1 MLFKSLQKLAGD
13 FNLLEA
19 ALKVGDHVIPKWEKN
34 LSKHERGVPFE
45 IMSISG
51 NQITVRDDH
60 GNIHKM
66 AASDLILNES
76 DGGTNTNVP
85 MGEDPESLAKGEEDV
100 INKLDRSVKF
110 DEVDTVTFGL
120 ETDDGKIVKVYVNAE
135 QAETFEKALAVK
147 LGEVDDIEE
156 VLNELSKEF
165 EIVDVEWP
173 DEEGEEKKPED
184 EQDDGSSSLDQRV
197 YGPKGE
203 KGQVE
208 DSGDR
213 QFQGSES
220 LNYGEELTLT
230 LMEGS
235 TTIESR
241 FTTAAQ
247 LMVYHAIIDLGV
259 PEIALA
265 RNPYRAAI
273 IKGIKDAAGHVQ
285 QNAAMKIALK
295 TFIRRAVDFEKKA
308 EENEEKVGHEV
319 HGHAAHV
326 KESTISD
333 YDDWKSKIE
342 QKHGVKPLIVD
353 PSTGKAPTG
362 HVHLDPSKDDV
373 LHAIDPTS
381 KKKLGTWTYRHG
393 AGGKGVVE
401 ESMTGADM
409 KISIN
414 EDKVKW
420 EFSNDK
426 DLLTIAS
433 KEIKMTLNSEET
445 EKLIKGLN
453 NHSVT
458 VVRDETEDP
467 AKKFVFSPRGSS
479 VMVKAVGNPDGYL
492 MISGDVEELMAAAVP
507 DRTSK
512 HDLSNDD
519 EVKESAWDQA
529 AGRKRELVA
538 KVADATEIK
547 NSSISALL
555 FGGGPGLSASDNNK
569 LSAMGYD
576 DAATTYEE
584 NKAFWNKC
592 GITKVDYNFI
602 CKQSL

>member
-173 DEEGEEKKPED
+173 DEEGEEKKPEE
-184 EQDDGSSSLDQRV
+184 EQNDGSSSLDQRV

-203 KGQVE
+203 KGPVE
-208 DSGDR
+208 DSADR

-220 LNYGEELTLT
+220 LNYGEEISLA
-230 LMEGS
+230 LMESS

-273 IKGIKDAAGHVQ
+273 IKGIKEAAGHVQ
-285 QNAAMKIALK
+285 KNAAMKIALK
-295 TFIRRAVDFEKKA
+295 TFIKRAVDYEKKA
-308 EENEEKVGHEV
+308 EENEATAKAEV
-319 HGHAAHV
+319 HGHKEPSTDKGV
-326 KESTISD
+326 KE
-333 YDDWKSKIE
+333 
-342 QKHGVKPLIVD
+342 
-353 PSTGKAPTG
+353 
-362 HVHLDPSKDDV
+362 
-373 LHAIDPTS
+373 
-381 KKKLGTWTYRHG
+381 
-393 AGGKGVVE
+393 
-401 ESMTGADM
+401 DM
-409 KISIN
+409 KLNIT
-414 EDKVKW
+414 EDKVIWSFK
-420 EFSNDK
+420 NDK
-426 DLLTIAS
+426 DLLTISS
-433 KEIKMTLNSEET
+433 KAITMTLDSEET